1 MDARDAWLASSTT
14 GNARRRASGGLD
26 YKKFDKIVD
35 SDDEDESRKPQ
46 PPAQMLGMPPELKLA
61 LAKVEAAKERGDQAG
76 TMLAMAELEARLQD
90 QPADFKR
97 MFLDGAGLPGRAGKK
112 LSALDRKLAEI
123 DDVAASIKA
132 LTSPVSQPPGS
143 AANGTGGGGGGS
155 SSSSSSSSSSN
166 SSALDVAALDA
177 ANAKTKS
184 MLAELQASKEKLA
197 AQLAE
202 VEKHKAAAAEAAA
215 AVAQRNKDLLEAQE
229 KKQKQGEIVDNTV
242 HVARKA
248 MVEQAKI
255 YQEEDKLRAE
265 MFLSLKVAVLSAGLS
280 AID

>member
-1 MDARDAWLASSTT
+1 MPTAKMDARDAWLASSTT

-26 YKKFDKIVD
+26 YKKFDQIVD

-90 QPADFKR
+90 QPAAFKR
-97 MFLDGAGLPGRAGKK
+97 MFLDGAGLPGKK
-112 LSALDRKLAEI
+112 LSTLDRKLAEI
-123 DDVAASIKA
+123 DNVAASIKA

-155 SSSSSSSSSSN
+155 SSSSSSSSSS
-166 SSALDVAALDA
+166 ALDVVALDA
-177 ANAKTKS
+177 ANAKTKA

-215 AVAQRNKDLLEAQE
+215 AVAQRNKDLQEAQE

-265 MFLSLKVAVLSAGLS
+265 MFLSLKVAGLS
-280 AID
+280 AMD

>member
-1 MDARDAWLASSTT
+1 MPTAKMDARDAWLASSTT

-26 YKKFDKIVD
+26 YKKFDQIVD

-97 MFLDGAGLPGRAGKK
+97 MFLDGAGLPGKK
-112 LSALDRKLAEI
+112 LSTLDRKLAEI
-123 DDVAASIKA
+123 DNVAASIKA

-155 SSSSSSSSSSN
+155 SSSSSSSS
-166 SSALDVAALDA
+166 ALDVVALDA
-177 ANAKTKS
+177 ANAKTKA

-215 AVAQRNKDLLEAQE
+215 AVAQRNKDLQEAQE

-265 MFLSLKVAVLSAGLS
+265 MFLSLKVAGLS
-280 AID
+280 AMD

>member
-1 MDARDAWLASSTT
+1 MPTAKMDARDAWLASSTT

-26 YKKFDKIVD
+26 YKKFDQIVD

-90 QPADFKR
+90 QPAAFKR
-97 MFLDGAGLPGRAGKK
+97 MFLDGAGLPGKK
-112 LSALDRKLAEI
+112 LSTLDRKLAEI
-123 DDVAASIKA
+123 DNVAASIKA

-143 AANGTGGGGGGS
+143 AANGTGGGGGGGS
-155 SSSSSSSSSSN
+155 SSSSSSSS
-166 SSALDVAALDA
+166 ALDVVALDA
-177 ANAKTKS
+177 ANAKTKA
-184 MLAELQASKEKLA
+184 MLAELQASK
-197 AQLAE
+197 

-215 AVAQRNKDLLEAQE
+215 AVAQRNKDLQEAQE

-265 MFLSLKVAVLSAGLS
+265 MFLSLKVAGLS
-280 AID
+280 AMD

>member
-1 MDARDAWLASSTT
+1 MPTAKMDARDAWLASSTT

-155 SSSSSSSSSSN
+155 SSSSSSSS
-166 SSALDVAALDA
+166 ALDVVALDA
-177 ANAKTKS
+177 ANAKTKA

-215 AVAQRNKDLLEAQE
+215 AVAQRNKDLQEAQE

-265 MFLSLKVAVLSAGLS
+265 MFLSLKVAVLP
-280 AID
+280 D

>member
-1 MDARDAWLASSTT
+1 MPTAKMDARDAWLASSTT

-26 YKKFDKIVD
+26 YKKFDQIVD

-97 MFLDGAGLPGRAGKK
+97 MFLDGAGLPGKK
-112 LSALDRKLAEI
+112 LSTLDRKLAEI
-123 DDVAASIKA
+123 DNVAASIKA

-143 AANGTGGGGGGS
+143 AANGTGGGGGS
-155 SSSSSSSSSSN
+155 SSSSSSSSSS
-166 SSALDVAALDA
+166 ALDVVALDA
-177 ANAKTKS
+177 ANAKTKA

-215 AVAQRNKDLLEAQE
+215 AVAQRNKDLQEAQE

-265 MFLSLKVAVLSAGLS
+265 MFLSLKVARLSAM
-280 AID
+280 D

>member
-26 YKKFDKIVD
+26 YKKFDQIVD

-90 QPADFKR
+90 QPAAFKR
-97 MFLDGAGLPGRAGKK
+97 MFLDGAGLPGKK
-112 LSALDRKLAEI
+112 LSTLDRKLAEI
-123 DDVAASIKA
+123 DNVAASIKA

-143 AANGTGGGGGGS
+143 AANGTGGGGGGGS
-155 SSSSSSSSSSN
+155 SSSSSSS
-166 SSALDVAALDA
+166 ALDVVALDA
-177 ANAKTKS
+177 ANAKTKA

-215 AVAQRNKDLLEAQE
+215 AVAQRNKDLQEAQE

-265 MFLSLKVAVLSAGLS
+265 MFLSLKVAGLS
-280 AID
+280 AMD